1 MSKKL
6 FSDLSLDELKSKLD
20 EYKTEMLSLRLKTAT
35 RNLTQKHLILQ
46 TRRNIARI
54 NTFIRMKQVANV
66 STN

>member
-6 FSDLSLDELKSKLD
+6 FSDLSLDELKAKLD
-20 EYKTEMLSLRLKTAT
+20 EYKTEMLSLRLKSAT
-35 RNLTQKHLILQ
+35 RNLTQKHLISQ

-66 STN
+66 SAD